1 MLHQAKNLLRNAY
14 EWFGKNCYGID
25 VCFWLGPGNGQFPV
39 PAEHQLWWERHC
51 AFESDG
57 IGRTAEGCV

>member
-39 PAEHQLWWERHC
+39 PAEHQLWC
-51 AFESDG
+51 SAFAIMCFKIRSEVGS
-57 IGRTAEGCV
+57 